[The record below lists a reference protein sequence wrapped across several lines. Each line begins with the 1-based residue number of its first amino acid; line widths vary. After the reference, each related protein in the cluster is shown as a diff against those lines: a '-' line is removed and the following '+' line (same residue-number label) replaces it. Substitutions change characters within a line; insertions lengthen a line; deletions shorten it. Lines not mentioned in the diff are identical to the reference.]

1 MFRRIVAQTVAV
13 RARTFAT
20 TKVVRAGAFTA
31 FIKKAYS
38 DKAILA
44 QLKDLPITQRGK
56 VLGKLY
62 RALPATEKAAL
73 AAAGKKIKFVRKQKA
88 TKTGAKRAPS
98 AYNKFVKAK
107 SALPAIK
114 ALPIRQRMAAIAK
127 LWNSQ

>member
-73 AAAGKKIKFVRKQKA
+73 AAAGKKIKYVRKQKA
-88 TKTGAKRAPS
+88 TKAKRAPS